1 MPRANT
7 SLKRAPTDAVQA
19 IPSAPS
25 LPSGS
30 EETVVTVAM
39 PELSDEGIEAIA
51 TLLLH
56 LADVMA
62 TQEKASD
69 SFAPSSRSSPE

>member
-7 SLKRAPTDAVQA
+7 SPKRALTNASPA

-39 PELSDEGIEAIA
+39 PELGDEGIEAIA

-62 TQEKASD
+62 IQGKASD
-69 SFAPSSRSSPE
+69 SFAPRSRSSPE

>member
-7 SLKRAPTDAVQA
+7 SLKRAPTNAVQA
-19 IPSAPS
+19 ISSATA

-30 EETVVTVAM
+30 DATVVTVAM
-39 PELSDEGIEAIA
+39 PELSDDGIEAIA
-51 TLLLH
+51 TLLMHFVDTL
-56 LADVMA
+56 A

-69 SFAPSSRSSPE
+69 SFAPRSRSSLE

>member
-7 SLKRAPTDAVQA
+7 SPKRALTNASPA

-30 EETVVTVAM
+30 DATVVTVAM
-39 PELSDEGIEAIA
+39 PELSDDAIEAIA

-56 LADVMA
+56 FLDALA

-69 SFAPSSRSSPE
+69 SFAPRSRSSPE